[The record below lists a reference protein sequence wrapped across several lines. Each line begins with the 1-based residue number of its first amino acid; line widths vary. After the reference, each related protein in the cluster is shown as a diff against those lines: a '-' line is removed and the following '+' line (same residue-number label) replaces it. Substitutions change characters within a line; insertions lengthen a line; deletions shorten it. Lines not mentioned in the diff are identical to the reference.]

1 MKNANAIIFDLGGV
15 ILNIDYRLTI
25 AAFEKLGVKNADLF
39 YSKKVQ
45 NPIFDKIEIGE
56 ITANYFLDEL
66 QKKTNNAEIKQ
77 LESAW
82 NAMLLDLPESRLNHI
97 QKLSKNYKIFLLSN
111 TNEIHINAFR
121 KKIGEKRWLQFSSLF
136 TKMYLSHEIGFRKP
150 NKEAFQIILDE
161 NKLKANEVFFIDDS
175 PQHIKAARSLGI
187 QSHYLL
193 EGEEI
198 TALF

>member
-1 MKNANAIIFDLGGV
+1 
-15 ILNIDYRLTI
+15 
-25 AAFEKLGVKNADLF
+25 
-39 YSKKVQ
+39 
-45 NPIFDKIEIGE
+45 
-56 ITANYFLDEL
+56 
-66 QKKTNNAEIKQ
+66 
-77 LESAW
+77 
-82 NAMLLDLPESRLNHI
+82 MLLDLPESRLNHI

-136 TKMYLSHEIGFRKP
+136 TKMYLSHEIGYRKP

-175 PQHIKAARSLGI
+175 PQHIKAARRLGI

>member
-39 YSKKVQ
+39 YSKKEQ

-111 TNEIHINAFR
+111 TNEIHFNAFR
-121 KKIGEKRWLQFSSLF
+121 KMIGEKRWLKFSSLF

>member
-82 NAMLLDLPESRLNHI
+82 NDMLLDLPESRLNHI
-97 QKLSKNYKIFLLSN
+97 QKLSKNYKLFLLSN

-121 KKIGEKRWLQFSSLF
+121 KKIGEKRWMQFSSLF

>member
-66 QKKTNNAEIKQ
+66 QKKTNNAEIKH

-161 NKLKANEVFFIDDS
+161 NKLKANNVFFIDDS